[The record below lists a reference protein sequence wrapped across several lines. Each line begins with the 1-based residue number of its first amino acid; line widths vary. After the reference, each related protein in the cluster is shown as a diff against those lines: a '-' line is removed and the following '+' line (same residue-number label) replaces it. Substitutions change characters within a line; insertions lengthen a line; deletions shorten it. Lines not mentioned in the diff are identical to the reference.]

1 MLMLGV
7 LHSTKTYRR
16 HKITVGVRF
25 DGSCIGGYCA
35 IEAPIGGRDL
45 NEPSV
50 TVHQIEKK

>member
-35 IEAPIGGRDL
+35 IEAPIGRRDL

-50 TVHQIEKK
+50 TVHQIENK